1 MDTIDAE
8 QFDSLPSFKSI
19 GQTCGATRHLL
30 HCDVELFGFRILLF
44 LNADAAFANH
54 FARVFRTRA
63 EPNAERTDLTSCCL
77 ADLLSGISLGS
88 LFD

>member
-1 MDTIDAE
+1 
-8 QFDSLPSFKSI
+8 
-19 GQTCGATRHLL
+19 L
-30 HCDVELFGFRILLF
+30 HCDAELFGFRILLF

-54 FARVFRTRA
+54 FAPVFRT
-63 EPNAERTDLTSCCL
+63 NAERTDLTSCGL

>member
-1 MDTIDAE
+1 MGTIDAE
-8 QFDSLPSFKSI
+8 QFDSLPCRRAA
-19 GQTCGATRHLL
+19 QYTHLL
-30 HCDVELFGFRILLF
+30 HRDVKLFGFRILLF
-44 LNADAAFANH
+44 LNANAAFANH